1 MSTPEHHLI
10 GKHVTVV
17 YEITDP
23 VKWRKTNPLH
33 YEHNGLKA
41 YCVSAGDL
49 SARHE
54 HLREALGRIVAE
66 DERLADSIAR
76 DALDADDIRS

>member
-10 GKHVTVV
+10 GKPVTVV

-23 VKWRKTNPLH
+23 VEWRKTNPLH

-49 SARHE
+49 AARNE
-54 HLREALGRIVAE
+54 NLREALLRIA
-66 DERLADSIAR
+66 DEGISDVSSIAR
-76 DALDADDIRS
+76 DALDTDDIRS